1 MTAPQCTETQ
11 TTRRARSDGTILLVE
26 DSPDDVVLTQRALR
40 KNNIRNRVVVA
51 TDGEQ
56 AIDYLLPTAGS
67 PIVPELIL
75 LDINLPKVSGLD
87 VLRAIRGDERTRYL
101 SVVVLTTSSEEQDI
115 VSSYDLGANSYVRK
129 PVEFDNFLEA
139 VRVLG
144 LYWLLVNQNAP
155 PARGAAE

>member
-1 MTAPQCTETQ
+1 MTISQAAEALI
-11 TTRRARSDGTILLVE
+11 RATPSDGTILLVE
-26 DSPDDVVLTQRALR
+26 DSPDDVVLTKRALR
-40 KNNIRNRVVVA
+40 KNNIGNRVIVA
-51 TDGEQ
+51 HDGEQ
-56 AIDYLLPTAGS
+56 AIDYLLPVTGK

-75 LDINLPKVSGLD
+75 LDINLPKLSGLD
-87 VLRAIRGDERTRYL
+87 VLRAIRGDDRTRYL

-144 LYWLLVNQNAP
+144 LYWLLVNQT
-155 PARGAAE
+155 AAHPRVPVE

>member
-1 MTAPQCTETQ
+1 MTGSQQ
-11 TTRRARSDGTILLVE
+11 QQLLTRRDASGGTILLVE

-40 KNNIRNRVVVA
+40 KNNIGNRVVVA

-56 AIDYLLPTAGS
+56 AIEYLLPHAGD
-67 PIVPELIL
+67 PLVPELIL
-75 LDINLPKVSGLD
+75 LDINLPKVSGLE

-144 LYWLLVNQNAP
+144 LYWLLVNQNA
-155 PARGAAE
+155 ARACTTAE

>member
-1 MTAPQCTETQ
+1 MSTSQAAEAPI
-11 TTRRARSDGTILLVE
+11 RAAPNDGTILLVE
-26 DSPDDVVLTQRALR
+26 DSPDDVVLTKRALR
-40 KNNIRNRVVVA
+40 KNNIGNRVIVA
-51 TDGEQ
+51 DDGEQ
-56 AIDYLLPTAGS
+56 AIEYLLPANGK

-75 LDINLPKVSGLD
+75 LDINLPKLSGLD
-87 VLRAIRGDERTRYL
+87 VLRAIRSDERTKYL

-144 LYWLLVNQNAP
+144 LYWLLVNQTA
-155 PARGAAE
+155 AHTRGTAE

>member
-1 MTAPQCTETQ
+1 MSTDTA
-11 TTRRARSDGTILLVE
+11 RRAPGSDGIILLVE

-40 KNNIRNRVVVA
+40 KNNIGNRV
-51 TDGEQ
+51 
-56 AIDYLLPTAGS
+56 
-67 PIVPELIL
+67 VPELIL

-87 VLRAIRGDERTRYL
+87 VLRAIRGDDRTRYL

-144 LYWLLVNQNAP
+144 LYWLLVNQNAATTRP
-155 PARGAAE
+155 VAQ

>member
-1 MTAPQCTETQ
+1 MTAPQATEAQ
-11 TTRRARSDGTILLVE
+11 VRAAPSDGTILLVE
-26 DSPDDVVLTQRALR
+26 DSPDDVMLTQRALR
-40 KNNIRNRVVVA
+40 KNNIGNRVVVA

-56 AIDYLLPTAGS
+56 AIDYLLPADGKRV
-67 PIVPELIL
+67 VPELIL
-75 LDINLPKVSGLD
+75 LDINLPKLSGLD

-101 SVVVLTTSSEEQDI
+101 SVVVLTTSNEEQDI

-144 LYWLLVNQNAP
+144 LYWLLVNQTAAHTRAP
-155 PARGAAE
+155 AE

>member
-1 MTAPQCTETQ
+1 MSTDTA
-11 TTRRARSDGTILLVE
+11 RRAPGSDGIILLVE

-40 KNNIRNRVVVA
+40 KNNIGNRVVVA

-56 AIDYLLPTAGS
+56 AIEYLLPRDGS
-67 PIVPELIL
+67 PLVPELIL

-87 VLRAIRGDERTRYL
+87 VLRAIRGDDRTRYL

-144 LYWLLVNQNAP
+144 LYWLLVNQNAAT
-155 PARGAAE
+155 ARPVAP